1 MWHLAKRSVGPIGRP
16 WEQGS
21 RLLLLAAVA
30 MLVLGERRALSQAPG
45 VSGAPT
51 LARYLPQQE
60 LVAYLE
66 FEGLDSH
73 ATAWHNSAS
82 YKLLNNTP
90 LGALLEELATQ
101 AMDQAQRSA
110 PEVKR
115 VAAAEYLN
123 LLKHAARN
131 GLALG
136 VFGKGPDNT
145 HVVIAIRKG
154 NRPEIIRLL
163 ETLAAAGPDQPEQKP
178 APVQKNGRAV
188 HALGTDMVW
197 WVEQGDLILID
208 NDSFDKIVG
217 VIDGKQPSAASHLL
231 RAPLIQPKDGFEP
244 AAYGFVD
251 LAALPP
257 VPEKAAKAGLDG
269 VKRIELQWGFQ
280 DEALLTLVRIVAPS
294 PRRGVLAFFD
304 QPTFDLRSLPPLPA
318 GHPAFAVFSVDLA
331 RTYDQFV
338 ALVKATEPGSEQG
351 VEAFENAIRTQF
363 GLDLR
368 NDLLKHL
375 GPKLAVYSQATTPP
389 PEGNPMAAVM
399 AAYTGLTLT
408 LQAKDEAAL
417 SKQLEVLIKG
427 INQVLGQRPPGGAA
441 DAPQFR
447 KKDGPRT
454 EYVLEFPPGSVP
466 MGIGGPMFQL
476 SPTIALDKEQLIISV
491 TSAAAEKALALVTGP
506 ADKRWSAT
514 GAYLRVAERIPRNLM
529 MLVITDPRETMPV
542 VIQNLPAI
550 AQAFNAQMAQARG
563 PRNGPEFNLRVDPQ
577 KLPRADQLRPLLF
590 PASTSL
596 TVDAQGIQVLQR
608 EAVPSLTSPATSG
621 VLLGLLLP
629 ATQSAREAARRAQC
643 SNNIKQI
650 MLAMHNY
657 HSANNSFPRDLTDKA
672 GKPLLSWRVA
682 ILPYIEQAELYNKFK
697 LDEPW
702 DSPHNK
708 ELLKEMPPTLK
719 CPDRAKV
726 EPFTTTYR
734 GFVGAGAMFETG
746 QDIGIASITDGT
758 SNTIAIVEASEAVPW
773 SKPADLPFDQQ
784 AKPSLR
790 GAGSSHPGGFN
801 CGFAD
806 GSVRFIKNSISAI
819 VFQALITRN
828 GGEVISSDAY

>member
-1 MWHLAKRSVGPIGRP
+1 MRRLANRSIVPMGRP
-16 WEQGS
+16 WVQGS
-21 RLLLLAAVA
+21 RLVLLVAAVI
-30 MLVLGERRALSQAPG
+30 VLNGRGAIGQTPGSSAAP
-45 VSGAPT
+45 P
-51 LARYLPQQE
+51 LARYLPQQD
-60 LVAYLE
+60 LAAYLE
-66 FEGLDSH
+66 FEGLDAH
-73 ATAWHNSAS
+73 AAAWHKSTA
-82 YKLLNNTP
+82 YKLLSDTS
-90 LGALLEELATQ
+90 LGTLLEDIATQ
-101 AMDQAQRSA
+101 AIDQAQKSGR
-110 PEVKR
+110 EDKR
-115 VAAAEYLN
+115 VAAADYLN

-145 HVVIAIRKG
+145 HVVVVVRKG
-154 NRPEIIRLL
+154 NQPEIARLL
-163 ETLAAAGPDQPEQKP
+163 ETLAAAGPCQPEQKP
-178 APVQKNGRAV
+178 EPAQKSGRAV

-197 WVEQGDLILID
+197 WVEQDDLILID
-208 NDSFDKIVG
+208 NDSFDTIVG
-217 VIDGKQPSAASHLL
+217 VIDGKQPSAASHPL
-231 RAPLIQPKDGFEP
+231 RAALTQAKDGFEP

-251 LAALPP
+251 LAAVPP
-257 VPEKAAKAGLDG
+257 VPEKAAKAGFDG

-280 DEALLTLVRIVAPS
+280 DEALMTLVRVVAPS

-338 ALVKATEPGSEQG
+338 ALVKATDPEGEQG
-351 VEAFENAIRTQF
+351 VEAFENAIRGQF

-375 GPKLAVYSQATTPP
+375 GPKLALYSQATAPSP
-389 PEGNPMAAVM
+389 GGNPMAAIM
-399 AAYTGLTLT
+399 AAYTGVTLT
-408 LQAKDEAAL
+408 FQVRDEGAVRR
-417 SKQLEVLIKG
+417 QLEVLIKG
-427 INQVLGQRPPGGAA
+427 INQVLVQRPAAAGG
-441 DAPQFR
+441 DPPQFR

-454 EYVLEFPPGSVP
+454 EYVLEFPPGSIP
-466 MGIGGPMFQL
+466 DGPQGML
-476 SPTIALDKEQLIISV
+476 SPTIALDNEQLSISA
-491 TSAAAEKALALVTGP
+491 TSAAAEKALALVAGP
-506 ADKRWSAT
+506 ADKRWSPTDASV
-514 GAYLRVAERIPRNLM
+514 RVAERIPHNLM
-529 MLVITDPRETMPV
+529 MLVITDPRETMPA
-542 VIQNLPAI
+542 VIESLPAI
-550 AQAFNAQMAQARG
+550 VQALNTQMAQARG
-563 PRNGPEFNLRVDPQ
+563 GRDGPEFNLRVDPQ

-596 TVDAQGIQVLQR
+596 TVDAQGIQILQR
-608 EAVPSLTSPATSG
+608 EAVPSLTSPTTSG
-621 VLLGLLLP
+621 FLVGLLLP

-657 HSANNSFPRDLTDKA
+657 HSANNSFPRDITDKD

-708 ELLKEMPPTLK
+708 ELLKEMPPTFK
-719 CPDRAKV
+719 CPSRVKP

-734 GFVGAGAMFETG
+734 GFVGTGAMFETG
-746 QDIGIASITDGT
+746 QDIGIASIADGT
-758 SNTIAIVEASEAVPW
+758 SNTIAVAEASEAVPW
-773 SKPADLPFDQQ
+773 SKPADLPFDPQ
-784 AKPSLR
+784 AKPSLY

-806 GSVRFIKNSISAI
+806 GSVRYIKNSVDAI
-819 VFQALITRN
+819 VFKALITRN
-828 GGEVISSDAY
+828 GGEVLNADAF